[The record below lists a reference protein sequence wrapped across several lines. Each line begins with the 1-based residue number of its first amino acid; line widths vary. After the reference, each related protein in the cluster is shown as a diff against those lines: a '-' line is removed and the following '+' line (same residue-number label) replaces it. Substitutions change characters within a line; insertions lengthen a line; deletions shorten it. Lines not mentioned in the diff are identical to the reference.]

1 MSIKG
6 IRSVD
11 FLITANGEGVINN
24 NGSISVYNPSAEQ
37 IIDNHMFPKLR
48 GLDPM
53 RKVVKGNSDEKP
65 RPISLADPDLA
76 KAALI
81 VSANCIRSHIFKNVS
96 FGVQEVTRATVG
108 DALASLH
115 GLVRGYLITDGGAN
129 FARKSPLYLTDFECL
144 DPQLSYNQGSKAGQ
158 RVQTSIFSHF
168 NTGKD
173 LVYRA
178 KGSLSIED
186 LQFIP
191 LENSLGRSSFSE
203 TISINEGQML
213 AQEITNF
220 LVTLSGNHNAKA
232 DFVTQAI
239 RLGTFARHGEA
250 GILLNQDAIDV
261 IVKEVIDM
269 IASLFVRQGKG
280 YLRVTKLVVDYNT
293 TQPLR
298 IEQNS
303 DFAEEKGEN
312 MYAMYYST
320 APLDEN
326 TFEKKMLDL
335 KASDKE
341 RKDKKEN
348 KSKKGT
354 KATKIDTSAE
364 GTVGLTIINP
374 ISNEQAL

>member
-24 NGSISVYNPSAEQ
+24 NGAISVYNPSADQ

-53 RKVVKGNSDEKP
+53 RKVVKGNPGDKP

-76 KAALI
+76 NAALI

-96 FGVQEVTRATVG
+96 FGVQEVTRKTAG

-144 DPQLSYNQGSKAGQ
+144 RPQLSYNQGSKAGQ
-158 RVQTSIFSHF
+158 RSQTSIFSHF

-173 LVYRA
+173 LDYRA
-178 KGSLSIED
+178 KGSLSIEE

-203 TISINEGQML
+203 TVSIAEGELL
-213 AQEITNF
+213 AKEMTNF
-220 LVTLSGNHNAKA
+220 LFALSGNDNAKA
-232 DFVTQAI
+232 VFVTQAI
-239 RLGTFARHGEA
+239 RHGTFARNGEA
-250 GILLNQDAIDV
+250 GILLNQEALDV
-261 IVKEVIDM
+261 LVKEVIDM
-269 IASLFVRQGKG
+269 ISSLFIRQGKG
-280 YLRVTKLVVDYNT
+280 YLRVTNVVVDYNT
-293 TQPLR
+293 SQPLR
-298 IEQNS
+298 IEQNAG
-303 DFAEEKGEN
+303 FAQEKGDN
-312 MYAMYYST
+312 TYAMYYNT
-320 APLDEN
+320 MLLDEE

-335 KASDKE
+335 KNSDKE
-341 RKDKKEN
+341 RKDKKES
-348 KSKKGT
+348 KPKKGA
-354 KATKIDTSAE
+354 KVLKLDAPADGADSSPA
-364 GTVGLTIINP
+364 VV
-374 ISNEQAL
+374 SDEQIL

>member
-1 MSIKG
+1 MNIQG

-24 NGSISVYNPSAEQ
+24 NGAISVYNPSAEQ
-37 IIDNHMFPKLR
+37 TIDNHMFPKLR

-53 RKVVKGNSDEKP
+53 RKVVKGNADEKP

-144 DPQLSYNQGSKAGQ
+144 NPQLSYNQGSKAGQ
-158 RVQTSIFSHF
+158 RGQTSIFSHF

-173 LVYRA
+173 LVYHA
-178 KGSLSIED
+178 KGSLSIEE

-203 TISINEGQML
+203 TLSIKEGELL
-213 AQEITNF
+213 AQEITTF
-220 LVTLSGNHNAKA
+220 LETLSGNKDAKA
-232 DFVTQAI
+232 TFVTQAI
-239 RLGTFARHGEA
+239 RHGTFSRQGEA

-261 IVKEVIDM
+261 VVKEIIDM
-269 IASLFVRQGKG
+269 IKSLFVRQGKG
-280 YLRVTKLVVDYNT
+280 YLRVKDVVVDYNT

-298 IEQNS
+298 IEQNAS
-303 DFAEEKGEN
+303 FAEDKGAHL
-312 MYAMYYST
+312 YALYYNVN
-320 APLDEN
+320 PLSED

-335 KASDKE
+335 KNSDKE

-348 KSKKGT
+348 KTKKGAKT
-354 KATKIDTSAE
+354 VKVDVPIDNTGDTSNAAGE
-364 GTVGLTIINP
+364 SVL
-374 ISNEQAL
+374 